1 MRIKTN
7 QFLALT
13 LAVVLLVS
21 TLPGCSSTLT
31 ESQPEPESFKVSMD
45 VNPSIEFTI
54 TDELVSSVD
63 AFNDDGTAII
73 MATNVLGMTA
83 TDAVTSIVKEMVAA
97 GYIAKSEIK
106 PYLLITVS
114 EDETRDSEVSE
125 ALTESLE
132 TAAVAALDENE
143 LGCKVKSTL
152 VSGEVEAAS
161 DALGLSIGRYLLF
174 KYIAEEEEVTIE
186 AALETYGHMTIGELM
201 DMFEDAKFAYK
212 YKEIKEEDKE
222 ESDESSSDLLTPEQ
236 QLAMKAAFAA
246 LKLDREAARVVFHE
260 TYKSIKETYK
270 TGLEA
275 LRVKGKKTVE
285 SDVQSQRALLRE
297 TMLAD
302 RRAALVTRTD
312 AVAAAKARFLL
323 AVSGLG
329 ISDEILDDILDDV
342 DEEEE
347 DADEDI
353 DEDTDESENSSSEAS
368 SIENSSSEESSS
380 EVSSEDESSVES
392 EESED
397 ESDDE
402 SEESEDD
409 SDDESEE
416 ESSTIST
423 ENLSIHGKK

>member
-1 MRIKTN
+1 MRTKTN

-21 TLPGCSSTLT
+21 TLPGCSSSLT
-31 ESQPEPESFKVSMD
+31 GSQSEPESESESYKVSMD

-73 MATNVLGMTA
+73 LATNVLGMTA
-83 TDAVTSIVKEMVAA
+83 TDAVTSIVKEMVTA
-97 GYIAKSEIK
+97 GYIAKTEIK

-114 EDETRDSEVSE
+114 EDETRDSEASE

-174 KYIAEEEEVTIE
+174 RYIAEEEDVTIE
-186 AALETYGHMTIGELM
+186 TAIATYGHLTIGELM

-212 YKEIKEEDKE
+212 YKAKKTEDKE
-222 ESDESSSDLLTPEQ
+222 ELDESSSDSLTPEQ
-236 QLAMKAAFAA
+236 QIAMKAAFAQ
-246 LKLDREAARVVFHE
+246 LKLDRAAARVVFHE

-275 LRVKGKKTVE
+275 LRVKGKKTAE
-285 SDVQSQRALLRE
+285 NDVKAKRALLRE
-297 TMLAD
+297 AMLAD
-302 RRAALVTRTD
+302 RRAALAVRAD
-312 AVAAAKARFLL
+312 AVAAAKAKFLL
-323 AVSGLG
+323 TVSELG

-342 DEEEE
+342 DE

-353 DEDTDESENSSSEAS
+353 DEDVDE
-368 SIENSSSEESSS
+368 SEESSS
-380 EVSSEDESSVES
+380 EISSSETSSSEVSSSETSSSEVNSSEDSSSEES

-397 ESDDE
+397 
-402 SEESEDD
+402 SED
-409 SDDESEE
+409 S
-416 ESSTIST
+416 SSTISI
-423 ENLSIHGKK
+423 ENLMNHGKR